1 MPQVAS
7 LLDDLLQGGIVDPPD
22 VARVVGTSVRSV
34 TRWQRSGST
43 PRRENE
49 ERLLELKVVVD
60 LLRTVLREPSA
71 RLWIRSPN
79 AELGYEKPLN
89 LIERGEYRRVI
100 GAILA
105 LPEGVTA

>member
-1 MPQVAS
+1 
-7 LLDDLLQGGIVDPPD
+7 
-22 VARVVGTSVRSV
+22 
-34 TRWQRSGST
+34 
-43 PRRENE
+43 
-49 ERLLELKVVVD
+49 
-60 LLRTVLREPSA
+60 VLREPSA

-105 LPEGVTA
+105 LAEGVTA